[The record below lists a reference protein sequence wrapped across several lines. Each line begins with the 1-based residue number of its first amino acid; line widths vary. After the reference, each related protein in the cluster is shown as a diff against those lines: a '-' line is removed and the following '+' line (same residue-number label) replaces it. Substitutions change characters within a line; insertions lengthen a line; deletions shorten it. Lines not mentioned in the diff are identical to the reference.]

1 MNMGCSQSTMKPCE
15 NCSACGGF
23 PGYGPTCD
31 YWAHKRLA
39 ATIGN
44 GIKNTFTPTGDVKK
58 DTERANRF
66 ADAVGMDSNN
76 RKAGVVLAT
85 QGPDAFVKHVMT
97 RPDGTKMS
105 YAEMRGLYG

>member
-1 MNMGCSQSTMKPCE
+1 MNMGCSQSTTDTVKPCE
-15 NCSACGGF
+15 NCPACGGF
-23 PGYGPTCD
+23 PGYGPSCD

-39 ATIGN
+39 ATIGT

-66 ADAVGMDSNN
+66 ADMVGMDSNN

-85 QGPDAFVKHVMT
+85 RVSP
-97 RPDGTKMS
+97 
-105 YAEMRGLYG
+105 